1 MKKEIEVIVL
11 GEKIALTKKEDF
23 HERFRDNYYE
33 DYIPMEKCTTI
44 EIKKDN
50 IIKSRKLRINIIP
63 SRKFSSI
70 NKNFVRSA
78 NIALLMF
85 DVTNIESFINLYD
98 WNELL
103 LENENLI
110 KCVIANKNHVIKG
123 RISEEDGQKFA
134 KKIGAFYYEIC
145 DFNNEDIND
154 VLSKIMKI
162 YSESYEEIHINS
174 IYLKEEKKEEKG
186 CCKEGGFF
194 DDFDVDNSGI
204 LYHLKLTNSKKE
216 KNDIINEN
224 KNEDNK
230 NNDEKEIIKYKNGST
245 KEILGGNP
253 NKSIF
258 HFNNGVTF
266 KGEMNE
272 NNNFITGHLKFED
285 SDGIDIYNKK
295 IVNLINALLYVNNPE
310 ILKLYNDSEEEYYTL
325 YNNFVIKTKFV
336 FEKMVLDDYML
347 NDKDL
352 ILFIYDKFE
361 KDFPIKFK
369 SLYNQIIKENNEEI
383 TIGIIAYNNNS
394 KNPEIEELATTLNIF
409 YEELKEK
416 IEIEDFLKNIK
427 NKYLNHLKN
436 KLLEIK
442 VLEKND
448 GIFYGDFEND
458 KKEGNGI
465 MLYDEGEIYLGSWKY
480 DAYNGEGIFING
492 LNIKFGE
499 FKNNE
504 LFSGESF
511 SIEEGYF
518 KINNGIIVENSD
530 LLKFRKFSGT
540 MMDESNLYGKLE
552 IKNGNIYEGKFEL
565 LRNEN
570 GTIFYKNGDIY
581 KGEWKDYKKNG
592 KGIMYTNDGIKIEAE
607 WEDDVLIKNNIQ
619 IVNKNG
625 DIFIGEVCE
634 EENIEDENID
644 FKFEKNNKIYNFEE
658 KLNIIDN
665 YFSGAA
671 SKFEDLEEYDEDIG
685 KEVYNINDIYHL
697 WKIGKQKWENQKKK
711 Y

>member
-1 MKKEIEVIVL
+1 MKKDIEIIVL
-11 GEKIALTKKEDF
+11 GEKLHIKKSEYDFQGKNEDYF
-23 HERFRDNYYE
+23 HERFKDKYYE

-44 EIKKDN
+44 EIKNDN
-50 IIKSRKLRINIIP
+50 IIKSKKLRINNIP
-63 SRKFSSI
+63 SQRFSSI

-78 NIALLMF
+78 NIALLIF
-85 DVTNIESFINLYD
+85 DVTNIDSFINLYD
-98 WNELL
+98 WNKIL
-103 LENENLI
+103 LENENLL
-110 KCVIANKNHVIKG
+110 KCVIANKNHLFKG
-123 RISEEDGQKFA
+123 RKISEEDGKKFA
-134 KKIGAFYYEIC
+134 EKIGAVYYEVCAI
-145 DFNNEDIND
+145 NNEDIND

-162 YSESYEEIHINS
+162 YSEPYNEFHINS
-174 IYLKEEKKEEKG
+174 IYLKEEKKRGKG
-186 CCKEGGFF
+186 CCKGGDPF
-194 DDFDVDNSGI
+194 DDFDVDNGI
-204 LYHLKLTNSKKE
+204 LYHLKLINSKKE
-216 KNDIINEN
+216 KNEIINEN
-224 KNEDNK
+224 KNEESK
-230 NNDEKEIIKYKNGST
+230 NNDGKEIIKYKNGST

-258 HFNNGVTF
+258 YFNNGVTF

-272 NNNFITGHLKFED
+272 NNNFITGHLKFKD

-310 ILKLYNDSEEEYYTL
+310 IIKLYNDSEEEYYTL
-325 YNNFVIKTKFV
+325 DNNFVIKTKFV
-336 FEKMVLDDYML
+336 FEKMVLDDYIL
-347 NDKDL
+347 DDKDL

-448 GIFYGDFEND
+448 GTFYGDLEND
-458 KKEGNGI
+458 KKEGYGI
-465 MLYDEGEIYLGSWKY
+465 MLYDEGEIYLGGWKY

-492 LNIKFGE
+492 LNIEVGE

-511 SIEEGYF
+511 SIEGGYF
-518 KINNGIIVENSD
+518 KIINGIVKEYSD
-530 LLKFRKFSGT
+530 LLKFRKYSGT
-540 MMDESNLYGKLE
+540 MMDVSNIYGKLE
-552 IKNGNIYEGKFEL
+552 IKNGNIYEGKSDSD
-565 LRNEN
+565 LRDGN

-581 KGEWKDYKKNG
+581 KGEWKNYKK
-592 KGIMYTNDGIKIEAE
+592 K
-607 WEDDVLIKNNIQ
+607 
-619 IVNKNG
+619 
-625 DIFIGEVCE
+625 
-634 EENIEDENID
+634 
-644 FKFEKNNKIYNFEE
+644 EKE
-658 KLNIIDN
+658 
-665 YFSGAA
+665 
-671 SKFEDLEEYDEDIG
+671 
-685 KEVYNINDIYHL
+685 
-697 WKIGKQKWENQKKK
+697 
-711 Y
+711 